1 MSTLKRIGKAAAL
14 DTSKWKDFI
23 WNGVILLASTAVTY
37 VTQNLAS
44 LDFGQYTGI
53 IVAGGTL
60 VLKYVSDWLA
70 TFMKKE
76 VDIKPTPPNNDNGNF
91 PVN

>member
-1 MSTLKRIGKAAAL
+1 MRIGKAAAL
-14 DTSKWKDFI
+14 DTSKWKDFV

-60 VLKYVSDWLA
+60 VLKYLSQWLA

-76 VDIKPTPPNNDNGNF
+76 VEPSPTPPNNNNNDFNVINR
-91 PVN
+91 